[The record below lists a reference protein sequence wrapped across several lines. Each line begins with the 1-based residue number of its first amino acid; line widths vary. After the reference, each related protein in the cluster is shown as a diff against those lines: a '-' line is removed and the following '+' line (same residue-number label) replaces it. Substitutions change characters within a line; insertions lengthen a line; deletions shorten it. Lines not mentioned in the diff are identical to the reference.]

1 MLKNTTLL
9 SVIGVP
15 EMMQVTGT
23 QVSATFRA
31 FELYG
36 VVAIYYLM
44 LTTLWGFAQRA
55 IDRRFGQANRNLPQ
69 NESLIAGLRRRL
81 ARGDAR

>member
-1 MLKNTTLL
+1 LL

-31 FELYG
+31 FELYS
-36 VVAIYYLM
+36 VVALYYLA
-44 LTTLWGFAQRA
+44 LTTLWGFVQRA
-55 IDRRFGQANRNLPQ
+55 IDRRFGDASRNLPQ
-69 NESLIAGLRRRL
+69 NEGMLSGLRRAL
-81 ARGDAR
+81 TRGSVTR